1 MKQLIPA
8 LVFVLAFAGAGPVAS
23 DRSTYPIAKAPGA
36 WSSAIAKAD
45 AGIEALKKGL
55 MGKLKKQM
63 AEGGPASA
71 LSVCHDEAQAIT
83 AQMAKEQ
90 GIEMGRTSHKLR
102 NRANAPREWVS
113 PYVEKSAGMK
123 AGDFEPVV
131 VDLGEEV
138 GVIRPIGT
146 KGLCLNCHG
155 KPQTL
160 APPVREKLQ
169 KLYPD
174 DQATGFAV
182 GDVRGLFWVEVPK

>member
-8 LVFVLAFAGAGPVAS
+8 LVFVLTFAAAAPVSS
-23 DRSTYPIAKAPGA
+23 DGRVFSIDNAPDVWRGV
-36 WSSAIAKAD
+36 IEKAD

-71 LSVCHDEAQAIT
+71 LNVCHDEAQAIT

-102 NRANAPREWVS
+102 NPANAPREWVS

-123 AGDFEPVV
+123 ARDFEPVV
-131 VDLGEEV
+131 VDLGEDV
-138 GVIRPIGT
+138 GVIRPIDT

-155 KPQTL
+155 KPETF
-160 APPVREKLQ
+160 APPVREKLG

-182 GDVRGLFWVEVPK
+182 GDVRGIFWVEVPK